1 MPRIAKGL
9 TAVAVQNAKPG
20 PGGKPKR
27 YGAGG
32 NLYLLVRPAVV
43 RDDDAG
49 EGAPP
54 RPRDREEAQASAARA
69 WDALDGLRNGN
80 LTPREAK
87 RVAAGRAPAPDAKA
101 PPLVKF
107 WLFRFVSPTKTDA
120 KGAKVHREMGLGSAP
135 GSVSGAPLS
144 LAEAREK
151 AASLLR
157 LVREGIDPLEDRDAR
172 EKAKAAEAERAKLR
186 AVTFK
191 QAVEEFLAN
200 KVDGR
205 AGANQ
210 KHLDQWRMTLTTYA
224 VPHFGDVPV
233 ADVDTSHVLAALKPI
248 WQSKAET
255 ASRLRG
261 RIEAVLDYATV
272 HKWREGP
279 NPARWKGH
287 LALTLK
293 ARSEVAKV
301 EHHAAVDW
309 RKLPEFMVALQKR
322 DGASARA
329 LEFAILCASR
339 SSEVREATW
348 REVDL
353 DAAVW
358 TIPAARMK
366 GKREHRV
373 PLAPAAVALLR
384 TMLPKAGQPD
394 PDALIFEGM
403 RKGAPLSNMSLS
415 AVMKRMGYGE
425 MTQHGFRSTF
435 RDWAGEATAHP
446 PHIAEMALAHV
457 VGDKVTAAYARGD
470 LFEKRRVLM
479 ADFAAYC
486 AKEPATVHRLHA
498 DASATEARA

>member
-1 MPRIAKGL
+1 MAERSEDMPRIAKGL

-43 RDDDAG
+43 REG
-49 EGAPP
+49 EGEEGDIQATGG
-54 RPRDREEAQASAARA
+54 RP
-69 WDALDGLRNGN
+69 
-80 LTPREAK
+80 
-87 RVAAGRAPAPDAKA
+87 AKA

-233 ADVDTSHVLAALKPI
+233 ADVDTSHVLAALRPI
-248 WQSKAET
+248 WSSKAET

-293 ARSEVAKV
+293 ARGEVKKV

-309 RKLPEFMVALQKR
+309 RKLPEFMTALRKR
-322 DGASARA
+322 EGTSARA

-339 SSEVREATW
+339 SGEVRLATW
-348 REVDL
+348 KEVDL
-353 DAAVW
+353 EAAVW

-384 TMLPKAGQPD
+384 AMMPKDGKPD

-403 RKGAPLSNMSLS
+403 RKGAPLSDMSLT
-415 AVMKRMGYGE
+415 AVLRKMDWRDAAGE
-425 MTQHGFRSTF
+425 VVTAHGFRSSF

-446 PHIAEMALAHV
+446 VHIAEMALAHV

-486 AKEPATVHRLHA
+486 AKEPAAVHRLHA
-498 DASATEARA
+498 DATAAEARA

>member
-27 YGAGG
+27 YGAGA

-43 RDDDAG
+43 RDDD
-49 EGAPP
+49 P
-54 RPRDREEAQASAARA
+54 AST
-69 WDALDGLRNGN
+69 WDTLDGLRAG
-80 LTPREAK
+80 TMMPQDGR
-87 RVAAGRAPAPDAKA
+87 RVATERQPAKDAKA

-107 WLFRFVSPTKTDA
+107 WLFRYTMPGK
-120 KGAKVHREMGLGSAP
+120 KLREMGLGSAP

-157 LVREGIDPLEDRDAR
+157 MVREGIDPLEDRDAR
-172 EKAKAAEAERAKLR
+172 EKAKAADAERAKLR

-205 AGANQ
+205 AGANE
-210 KHLDQWRMTLTTYA
+210 KHLGQWRMTLTTYA
-224 VPHFGDVPV
+224 IPHFGDVPV
-233 ADVDTSHVLAALKPI
+233 ADVDTSHVLSALRPI
-248 WQSKAET
+248 WSEKAET

-272 HKWREGP
+272 HKWRAGP
-279 NPARWKGH
+279 NPAMWKGN
-287 LALTLK
+287 LALALK
-293 ARSEVAKV
+293 ARGEVAKV
-301 EHHAAVDW
+301 EHHAALDW
-309 RKLPEFMVALQKR
+309 RRIPEFMAALRKR
-322 DGASARA
+322 EGTSARA
-329 LEFAILCASR
+329 LEFSILCASR
-339 SSEVREATW
+339 SGEVRLATW
-348 REVDL
+348 KEVDL
-353 DAAVW
+353 DEATW

-384 TMLPKAGQPD
+384 TLLPEDGKPD
-394 PDALIFEGM
+394 PDVLIFPGM
-403 RKGAPLSNMSLS
+403 RQGTPLSDMSLG
-415 AVMKRMGYGE
+415 AVLKRMG
-425 MTQHGFRSTF
+425 HGDLTAHGTARSTF

-446 PHIAEMALAHV
+446 REIIERALAHV
-457 VGDKVTAAYARGD
+457 LADKTEAAYARGD
-470 LFEKRRVLM
+470 LFTKRASLM
-479 ADFAAYC
+479 ADWSTYC
-486 AKEPATVHRLHA
+486 TKEPAAVHRLHA
-498 DASATEARA
+498 DTGAAAARP

>member
-69 WDALDGLRNGN
+69 WDAMEGLRNGT

-87 RVAAGRAPAPDAKA
+87 RVAAGRAPAPEAKA

-144 LAEAREK
+144 LAEARER

-233 ADVDTSHVLAALKPI
+233 ADVDTSHVLAALRPI
-248 WQSKAET
+248 WTAKAET

-293 ARSEVAKV
+293 ARAEVKKV

-309 RKLPEFMVALQKR
+309 RKLPDFMAALRKR
-322 DGASARA
+322 EGTSARA

-339 SSEVREATW
+339 SGEVREATW

-384 TMLPKAGQPD
+384 AMMPKDGKPD

-403 RKGAPLSNMSLS
+403 RKGAPLSDMSLT
-415 AVMKRMGYGE
+415 AVLRKMDWRDTKGE
-425 MTQHGFRSTF
+425 VVTAHGFRSTF

-446 PHIAEMALAHV
+446 VHIAEMALAHV

-479 ADFAAYC
+479 SDWAAYS
-486 AKEPATVHRLHA
+486 AKEPAAVHRLHA
-498 DASATEARA
+498 QAG

>member
-27 YGAGG
+27 YGAGA

-43 RDDDAG
+43 RDDD
-49 EGAPP
+49 P
-54 RPRDREEAQASAARA
+54 AST
-69 WDALDGLRNGN
+69 WDTLDGLRAG
-80 LTPREAK
+80 TMMPQDGR
-87 RVAAGRAPAPDAKA
+87 RVAAERQPAKDAKA

-107 WLFRFVSPTKTDA
+107 WLFRYTMPGK
-120 KGAKVHREMGLGSAP
+120 KLREMGLGSAP

-151 AASLLR
+151 AALLLR
-157 LVREGIDPLEDRDAR
+157 MVREGIDPLEDRDAR
-172 EKAKAAEAERAKLR
+172 EKAKAADAERAKLR

-205 AGANQ
+205 AGANE
-210 KHLDQWRMTLTTYA
+210 KHLAQWRMTLTTYA
-224 VPHFGDVPV
+224 IPHFGDVPV

-272 HKWREGP
+272 HKWREGQ

-293 ARSEVAKV
+293 ARGEVKKV

-309 RKLPEFMVALQKR
+309 RKLPEFMAALLKR
-322 DGASARA
+322 EGASARA
-329 LEFAILCASR
+329 LEFAIFCASR
-339 SSEVREATW
+339 SGEVRLATW
-348 REVDL
+348 KEVDL
-353 DAAVW
+353 EAATW

-384 TMLPKAGQPD
+384 AMLPKDGKPD

-403 RKGAPLSNMSLS
+403 RHGTPLSDMSLT
-415 AVMKRMGYGE
+415 AVLRKMDWRDAAGE
-425 MTQHGFRSTF
+425 VVTAHGFRSTF

-446 PHIAEMALAHV
+446 VHIAEMALAHV

-479 ADFAAYC
+479 ADWSTYC
-486 AKEPATVHRLHA
+486 TKEPAAVHRLHA
-498 DASATEARA
+498 DTGEAAARP

>member
-27 YGAGG
+27 YGAGA

-43 RDDDAG
+43 RDDDASG
-49 EGAPP
+49 EGEP
-54 RPRDREEAQASAARA
+54 QSA
-69 WDALDGLRNGN
+69 G
-80 LTPREAK
+80 
-87 RVAAGRAPAPDAKA
+87 GRAAKA

-107 WLFRFVSPTKTDA
+107 WLFRYTMPGK
-120 KGAKVHREMGLGSAP
+120 KLREMGLGSAP

-157 LVREGIDPLEDRDAR
+157 LVREGIDPLEDRNAR

-205 AGANQ
+205 AGANE
-210 KHLDQWRMTLTTYA
+210 KHLAQWRMTLTTYA
-224 VPHFGDVPV
+224 TPHFGDVSV
-233 ADVDTSHVLAALKPI
+233 ADVDTSHVLAALRPI
-248 WQSKAET
+248 WTAKAET

-293 ARSEVAKV
+293 ARGEVKKV

-309 RKLPEFMVALQKR
+309 RKLPEFMAALRKR
-322 DGASARA
+322 EGTSARA

-339 SSEVREATW
+339 SGEVRDATW

-358 TIPAARMK
+358 TIPASRMK

-384 TMLPKAGQPD
+384 AMLPKDGKPD

-403 RKGAPLSNMSLS
+403 RKGTPLSDMSLT
-415 AVMKRMGYGE
+415 AVLRKMDWRDAKGE
-425 MTQHGFRSTF
+425 VVTAHGTARSTF
-435 RDWAGEATAHP
+435 RDYAGEATSHP
-446 PHIAEMALAHV
+446 VHVAEMALAHV
-457 VGDKVTAAYARGD
+457 VADKTEAAYARGD
-470 LFEKRRVLM
+470 LFEKRRALM
-479 ADFAAYC
+479 ADWAAYC
-486 AKEPATVHRLHA
+486 TKEPAAVHRLHA
-498 DASATEARA
+498 DAGEGAAHH